1 MEKISVLQISYFT
14 PDLPPPFTY
23 QYVLSS
29 HFKEDELLVDFKMEY
44 IGREELEEDEI
55 IAEGFT
61 LDDDFTYQGSLP
73 LIWKQE
79 LINQLDKT
87 TYFKDIPSDYPIHV
101 KIEGLDEKQPF
112 EGYPADLKNW
122 EYFLQELV
130 QGVFEA
136 GKRERPLEVAYK
148 EIRSNVLEE
157 DIAVH
162 VSFLE
167 RSARI
172 ASNAKGKE
180 QQENIIPWK
189 NLKKVLKAI
198 YMPDYFPEN
207 ALTKTPLKDG
217 KYINPGDGLW
227 YQFGKSLKNPDPKFD
242 SLAKLELTLKED
254 SF

>member
-1 MEKISVLQISYFT
+1 MGEITFLQISYFT

-23 QYVLSS
+23 QYVLSAQ
-29 HFKEDELLVDFKMEY
+29 FNEDELLVDFKMEY
-44 IGREELEEDEI
+44 VGREELEEDEI

-61 LDDDFTYQGSLP
+61 LNDDFIYKGVLP
-73 LIWKQE
+73 SIWKQE

-101 KIEGLDEKQPF
+101 KIDGLGESQPF

-130 QGVFEA
+130 QGIFES
-136 GKRERPLEVAYK
+136 GKRELPLEVAFK

-157 DIAVH
+157 DAVVN
-162 VSFLE
+162 VSFSE
-167 RSARI
+167 RTARI
-172 ASNAKGKE
+172 AKTAKGRE
-180 QQENIIPWK
+180 RREIIIPWK
-189 NLKKVLKAI
+189 SLKRILKAI

-207 ALTKTPLKDG
+207 ALTKIPTKDG

-227 YQFGKSLKNPDPKFD
+227 YQFGKALKNPDPKFD
-242 SLAKLELTLKED
+242 SLGKLELALKED
-254 SF
+254 TF